1 VRIGLIIYGSLDTV
15 SGGYLYD
22 RMLVEYLRRQ
32 GEQVEIISLPWRT
45 YGRHLSHNFSRSLF
59 QRLRQARLDVLLQDE
74 LNHPSLVWLNRRL
87 RDRVRYP
94 ILSIVHHL
102 RCSEAR
108 PAWQNGFYR
117 WIEQRY
123 LASVD
128 GFIFNSQTT
137 RTIVEKLAGTNRMA
151 VVAHPGGDRLHPNL
165 TPDQITA
172 RVRQP
177 GPLRLLFVGNLISRK
192 GLHTLLAGLARLPR
206 NSWQLDVVGSLE
218 VDSTYVR
225 SIRRQIT
232 RQVAEARQ
240 MAATGLTEQVTL
252 SGSISDADLATRLA
266 QSHLLAVPSSY
277 EGFGIIYLE
286 GMGFGLPAIAST
298 AGAASEIITHGQ
310 DGFLAPPNDP
320 ATLAQHI
327 HELSRNRERLLQL
340 SLAARQRYARHPTW
354 NDSMGQIWQ
363 FLRSWV
369 NQK

>member
-1 VRIGLIIYGSLDTV
+1 MRIGLIIYGTLDTV

-87 RDRVRYP
+87 RNRVRYP

-102 RCSEAR
+102 RCSETR

-123 LASVD
+123 LTSVD

-137 RTIVEKLAGTNRMA
+137 RAIVEGLVETNRMA

-165 TPDQITA
+165 TPDQITVRA
-172 RVRQP
+172 RQS

-206 NSWQLDVVGSLE
+206 DSWQLDVVGSLDI
-218 VDSTYVR
+218 DSTYVQF
-225 SIRRQIT
+225 IRQQI
-232 RQVAEARQ
+232 ARQ
-240 MAATGLTEQVTL
+240 MAETGLTEQVTL

-310 DGFLAPPNDP
+310 DGFLVPPDDL

-327 HELSRNRERLLQL
+327 HELSQNRERLLQM
-340 SLAARQRYARHPTW
+340 SLAARQRYALHPTW
-354 NDSMGQIWQ
+354 NESMEQVWQ

-369 NQK
+369 N

>member
-32 GEQVEIISLPWRT
+32 GDQVEIISLPWRT
-45 YGRHLSHNFSRSLF
+45 YGRHLSHNLSRSLF
-59 QRLRQARLDVLLQDE
+59 QRLRQANLDVLLQDE
-74 LNHPSLVWLNRRL
+74 LNHPSLFWLNRRL
-87 RDRVRYP
+87 RDQVRYP

-108 PAWQNGFYR
+108 PAWKNYFYR
-117 WIEQRY
+117 WVEQRY
-123 LASVD
+123 LTSVD

-137 RTIVEKLAGTNRMA
+137 RAIVEKLTGTKRRA
-151 VVAHPGGDRLHPNL
+151 VVAYPGGDRLHPNL
-165 TPDQITA
+165 TSNQIMVRA
-172 RVRQP
+172 RQS

-192 GLHTLLAGLARLPR
+192 GLHTLLAGLARLSR
-206 NSWQLDVVGSLE
+206 DSWQLDVVGTLN

-225 SIRRQIT
+225 SIRRQI
-232 RQVAEARQ
+232 ARQ
-240 MAATGLTEQVTL
+240 LVVTGLTEQVTL

-310 DGFLAPPNDP
+310 DGFLVPPDDP

-327 HELSRNRERLLQL
+327 HELSQNRERLLQM
-340 SLAARQRYARHPTW
+340 SLAARQRYALHPTW
-354 NDSMGQIWQ
+354 NESMGQVWQ
-363 FLRSWV
+363 FLRSWE
-369 NQK
+369 N